1 MSDPAVAP
9 GKAPLPYRSALRLTR
24 DAAARLTPTT
34 VPLEQ
39 AVGRVTAR
47 EVISPEASPNA
58 DLAAM
63 DGFAVRA
70 ADLRGATA
78 GAPRRLDV
86 IGSVAAGAPGMT
98 VGHGYAARGGAVRI
112 ATGALLPAGYDTVLP
127 FEEVAETAGRIAV
140 AAPPAAG
147 GNVRRRGEDHRPGD
161 VALEAGRRIGPP
173 HVLLLANLGCAA
185 VEVVRR
191 PRVAVVAT
199 GSEVVEDLS
208 APLRPGQVRNSN
220 ARYLMSVLAAL
231 GCEPRSAGTVP
242 DRLEAVGS
250 ALQQML
256 EADPPVDLILTIG
269 GVSRGAADFVP
280 AALAALGA
288 SYLYRGVAL
297 RPGKPVLCARLPD
310 RRTLLF
316 GLPGNPL
323 AVLATFRALVVPCLR
338 ALQGLPPEPP
348 AAAVLGARVHGRPPF
363 TRLVLAHAADSPA
376 GGPER
381 VVPIAGQKASQVGAL
396 SNADRWLVVPP
407 ERAELPPGAGVIT
420 LLL

>member
-1 MSDPAVAP
+1 VSDPADAP
-9 GKAPLPYRSALRLTR
+9 EKAPLPYRGALRLTR

-34 VPLEQ
+34 VPLEE

-63 DGFAVRA
+63 DGFAVCA
-70 ADLRGATA
+70 ADLCGATA
-78 GAPRRLDV
+78 GSPRRLDV

-98 VGHGYAARGGAVRI
+98 GAHGYAASSGAVRI
-112 ATGALLPAGYDTVLP
+112 ATGALLPVGFDTVLP
-127 FEEVAETAGRIAV
+127 FEEVAETPGRIEV
-140 AAPPAAG
+140 TAPPAAG
-147 GNVRRRGEDHRPGD
+147 GNVRRTGEDHRPGD

-173 HVLLLANLGCAA
+173 HVLLLANLGCAE

-191 PRVAVVAT
+191 PRVAVLAT

-220 ARYLMSVLAAL
+220 ARYLMSALAAS
-231 GCEPRSAGTVP
+231 GCKPRSAGTVP
-242 DRLEAVGS
+242 DREDAVRT

-256 EADPPVDLILTIG
+256 EGDPPVDLILTIG

-288 SYLYRGVAL
+288 DYLFRGVAL
-297 RPGKPVLCARLPD
+297 RPGKPVLCARLPG
-310 RRTLLF
+310 RGTLLF

-323 AVLATFRALVVPCLR
+323 AVLATFGALVVPCLH

-348 AAAVLGARVHGRPPF
+348 AAAVLGARVHGRPSL
-363 TRLVLAHAADSPA
+363 TRFVLAHAVHSPA

-381 VVPIAGQKASQVGAL
+381 VVPTAGQKASQVGAL
-396 SNADRWLVVPP
+396 RTADRWLVVPP
-407 ERAELPPGAGVIT
+407 ERAELPPGASVIT
-420 LLL
+420 LPL